1 MFEGFPP
8 AGLEFLRGLA
18 ANNNKAWFEAH
29 RDDYEECLLEPAKDL
44 VVDLGQ
50 KLQDQISP
58 NIQADPRFNGSI
70 MRISRDIRFS
80 KDKSPYKSWF
90 GLWFWEGGPR
100 RSMESPGFYFSLDPD
115 QLVLGAGKHGFDKPM
130 LDKYR
135 SAAVDPKTGP
145 GLLKVVEGARAA
157 GYDVGGKSYKQ
168 TPRGYEPKDPATA
181 DMLLYGAL
189 HAGISMPVP
198 PEAHSPHFVDFCLDR
213 FRAVAPLEQWLG
225 KVFVG

>member
-8 AGLEFLRGLA
+8 SGLEFLRGLA

-29 RDDYEECLLEPAKDL
+29 RGEYQEYLLEPAKDL
-44 VVDLGQ
+44 VIDLGS
-50 KLQDQISP
+50 KLQDEVSP
-58 NIQADPRFNGSI
+58 NIRADPRFNGSI
-70 MRISRDIRFS
+70 MRSSRDIRFS

-90 GLWFWEGGPR
+90 GLWFWEGGQR

-115 QLVLGAGKHGFDKPM
+115 QLVLGAGKHAFDKPM

-135 SAAVDPKTGP
+135 SAVIDPTMRRSLLRVVDD
-145 GLLKVVEGARAA
+145 ARAA
-157 GYDVGGKSYKQ
+157 GYEVGGKTYKQ
-168 TPRGYEPKDPATA
+168 VPRSYEPRDSATA

-198 PEAHSPHFVDFCLDR
+198 PETRSAAFVDFCLEH
-213 FRAVAPLEQWLG
+213 FRAVAPLEQWL
-225 KVFVG
+225 VEVLVG